1 MKFTEQ
7 YFRGRRVDGE
17 RKRDIADIY
26 TAVTGYR
33 HKRGLRA
40 YKLDKIYDSN
50 NDGNID
56 KSELLKIVVSQNQ
69 QMQIRSNSVKNDNRK

>member
-7 YFRGRRVDGE
+7 YFGERRVDGK

-69 QMQIRSNSVKNDNRK
+69 QMQIRSNSVKNDN

>member
-7 YFRGRRVDGE
+7 YFRGRRVDGK

-40 YKLDKIYDSN
+40 YKLDKICDSN

>member
-50 NDGNID
+50 NHGNID

-69 QMQIRSNSVKNDNRK
+69 QMQISSNSVKNDNRK